1 MAIPAD
7 LSSRLKLPLLIAPM
21 FLVSTVELVVA
32 ACRSGSIGGFPTANA
47 RTVGDLD
54 ACLDRISALVTKEDA
69 PWAANL
75 VVHRT
80 SDRLQQDL
88 SLIERYRAPLVIT
101 ALGAPG
107 EVIERVHAY
116 GGRVLAD
123 VNSLHH
129 ARRAAA
135 MGVDGLVLVAS
146 GAGGHTGQMTAFAMV
161 PEIREFFD
169 GIVVLGGGLSN
180 GAGIRAAEVLGADLA
195 SMGTRFIACPE
206 TMACDGY
213 RRMLVESSIDDL
225 ILTKAIT
232 GVSAYW
238 LKKSLT
244 AAGLDIDAL
253 EREVPIDFTDP
264 KTGTRRW
271 TQAWSAGHGV
281 GAIKSVEPAQVLLR
295 RLSEEYW
302 AAANRR
308 SGLNPLA
315 ATGERASA

>member
-1 MAIPAD
+1 MAIHFELAA
-7 LSSRLKLPLLIAPM
+7 RLKLPLLISPM
-21 FLVSTVELVVA
+21 FLVSTVELVVT
-32 ACRSGSIGGFPTANA
+32 ACRNGTIGSFPTANA
-47 RTVGDLD
+47 RTVGELD
-54 ACLDRISALVTKEDA
+54 ACLHRISSQITTEDA

-80 SDRLQQDL
+80 SDRLLQDL
-88 SLIERYRAPLVIT
+88 SLIEQYRAPLVIT
-101 ALGAPG
+101 ALGAPCD
-107 EVIERVHAY
+107 VIDRIHAY

-169 GIVVLGGGLSN
+169 GMVILGGGLSN
-180 GAGIRAAEVLGADLA
+180 GAGIRAAEILGADLA
-195 SMGTRFIACPE
+195 AMGTRFIACPE
-206 TMACDGY
+206 TMASDGY
-213 RRMLVESSIDDL
+213 RQMLVESTIDDL

-264 KTGTRRW
+264 KAGARRW

-281 GAIKSVEPAQVLLR
+281 GAIKSVESVQVVLHRLR
-295 RLSEEYW
+295 EEYW
-302 AAANRR
+302 AATNRR
-308 SGLNPLA
+308 SSLNQIA
-315 ATGERASA
+315 EFGERVVA